1 MRVVA
6 LVEDV
11 DDAPLEEFAVLLVG
25 VFGAGDEVV
34 HESEGDME
42 CGEAFDGA
50 WDGLVFADL
59 FSDSQLCGFPDI
71 GVEEFDFVASE
82 FLDACASDGGLGLG
96 EEFDD

>member
-11 DDAPLEEFAVLLVG
+11 DDSPLEEFAVLLVG
-25 VFGAGDEVV
+25 VFGTGDEFV

-50 WDGLVFADL
+50 WDGRVFTML
-59 FSDSQLCGFPDI
+59 FTDGELCGFPDI
-71 GVEEFDFVASE
+71 GVEEFDFVAAE
-82 FLDACASDGGLGLG
+82 FLDSCTSDGGL
-96 EEFDD
+96 